1 MKFKKIGFILIC
13 SVLIVALSACTAS
26 SSLENSGTTQDKEQS
41 AQTVTDREGNT
52 IIIPEN
58 VQKIISMASATTQ
71 TLVHLGL
78 SDKIVAVDDYSAL
91 IDGLPEGLPTYD
103 MMTPDTESIAALLP
117 DLIFVTEISLA
128 NGNDPFATVKAL
140 GVQIIYIPSPES
152 IAEIKEDIRFIAEV
166 TKTQDKA
173 QDIILEMEAEIA
185 DIISKIKGHE
195 SRKTVL
201 FEIAAAPYIYSGG
214 TGTYLNEMIE
224 TLGVLN
230 ILSDQNG
237 WLSVSEEMVFD
248 KNPDYIFTN
257 VDYIENPIQEI
268 KDRNGWNVISA
279 VKNDAVYLV
288 NTNSSSRPNEYIT
301 VAMRE
306 MAKAI
311 YPDLWS

>member
-1 MKFKKIGFILIC
+1 MKFKKIGIILIC
-13 SVLIVALSACTAS
+13 AVLIVALSACTAS
-26 SSLENSGTTQDKEQS
+26 SSLENSGSTQDKEQS

-140 GVQIIYIPSPES
+140 GVQIVYIPSPES

-185 DIISKIKGHE
+185 DITSKIKGHE

-237 WLSVSEEMVFD
+237 WLSVSEEIVFD

-257 VDYIENPIQEI
+257 VDYIENPVQEI

>member
-140 GVQIIYIPSPES
+140 GVQIVYIPSPES

-237 WLSVSEEMVFD
+237 WLSVSEEIVFD

-257 VDYIENPIQEI
+257 VDYIENPVQEI